1 MHLFHLPPFPH
12 LRTRLSFFFFNVFSL
27 NVMKAKV
34 VENETGGF
42 LRLYY
47 VGLITHQ
54 QNVVSGALCV
64 KQRGKQ
70 RLQPAPA
77 SAGRSSGPCQ
87 PWSQERPREGRAQ
100 GGRPAAAAAGSGA
113 LGLPQRWGL
122 PPSFLGTPWRLPSG
136 EGPRVWPPTPWTR
149 IACSSGRGWCSFASL
164 MPGTEP
170 DGPDAEL
177 PWGAVVPRRAC
188 PWGR

>member
-1 MHLFHLPPFPH
+1 
-12 LRTRLSFFFFNVFSL
+12 
-27 NVMKAKV
+27 MKAKV

-122 PPSFLGTPWRLPSG
+122 PPSFLGTPRRLPSG
-136 EGPRVWPPTPWTR
+136 EGPRVWPPHPLDEDCLQQRKRLVQLCLPDAWHRARRTGCR
-149 IACSSGRGWCSFASL
+149 ASL
-164 MPGTEP
+164 GNSGTQES
-170 DGPDAEL
+170 L
-177 PWGAVVPRRAC
+177 PLGTLKDEGSFPQNCPRVN
-188 PWGR
+188 